1 MNPVWDILWKLR
13 IPSKIN
19 FFSWKALHGTIPGM
33 SILADRHIP
42 VSPQCP
48 VCFEGPEDILHL
60 MFSCSR
66 AKDIWRSLGILPY
79 IESTISLNRSG
90 SVVLEEILRDLIQ
103 VQNGIIKTD
112 LKELIL
118 VGAWYIWWQRREFV
132 KGESVSPPRQS
143 AFSIQ
148 ALKSN
153 YCAAERKSEPKEVN
167 WCKPPM
173 NSYKL
178 NVDACFF
185 TNGT

>member
-1 MNPVWDILWKLR
+1 
-13 IPSKIN
+13 
-19 FFSWKALHGTIPGM
+19 
-33 SILADRHIP
+33 
-42 VSPQCP
+42 
-48 VCFEGPEDILHL
+48 

-79 IESTISLNRSG
+79 IESAISLNRSG

-185 TNGT
+185 PNGTGAVCTIIRDGHGPYHAILSDCIQVASRIGPFSIQHCFRKATWWRIS